1 MTHPAP
7 SDTDSDIPSLTHS
20 KASGTYVLLFVIAL
34 ILLALLPSQASWVDA
49 NRGWYTQPILGPAL
63 GLVIL
68 TIGAFARIRPTLR
81 RAFSRSE
88 TYKTDYLFDALD
100 GARTALMSSVLFFMY
115 IKLVPAIGFF
125 LATLLFVSTLL
136 WLSRLL
142 DRTWFFASL
151 VTIIA
156 LIVIFRVLL
165 HVWLPDVW
173 LYSLLPDA
181 LADFANQ
188 YL

>member
-81 RAFSRSE
+81 RAFSRSQ

-100 GARTALMSSVLFFMY
+100 GARTALMSSVLFFIY
-115 IKLVPAIGFF
+115 ISSSFPPLD
-125 LATLLFVSTLL
+125 SSSRRCC
-136 WLSRLL
+136 LSAPCCGYRVC
-142 DRTWFFASL
+142 S
-151 VTIIA
+151 IA
-156 LIVIFRVLL
+156 LGFLQA
-165 HVWLPDVW
+165 W
-173 LYSLLPDA
+173 
-181 LADFANQ
+181 
-188 YL
+188 